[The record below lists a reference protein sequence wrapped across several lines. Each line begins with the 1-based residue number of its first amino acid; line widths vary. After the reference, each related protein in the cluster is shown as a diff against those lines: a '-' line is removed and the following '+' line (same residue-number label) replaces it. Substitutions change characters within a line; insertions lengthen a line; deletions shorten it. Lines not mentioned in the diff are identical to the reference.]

1 MFKTSEKSL
10 VTNINNFVAAL
21 FIINL
26 FGVMVFMRSFVGIY
40 IFGIQLGK
48 IYTGLSLLA
57 CLLLSSKKIFFLFFN
72 EDLNILRKSLR
83 FVTLSYFVVLL
94 INRNFTFD
102 SSSLRNSSFVW
113 SIGYFFIGYYLIN
126 RINKYYLLVASSIA
140 LFASYF
146 ITFINY
152 PNLIMDFFIS
162 YGDKFQFIKAADALL
177 LLIVFNFLVKKM
189 NLDTKFEFITFLFT
203 LSLFYPYFFVQS
215 RGSVLGALIY
225 LLFNLYSYK
234 AYIINNYFK
243 SLTIIIFSGLLFY
256 GSSFLI
262 SGISYSDEYN
272 PESIQEVNEILI
284 EEVVAKKDVPK
295 GFLTFYFAD
304 GRIHS
309 YDNTTNWRLDIW
321 QDLVEDL
328 YKKNKMLFGLGYE
341 GIFEIMLDPTAPG
354 RLGRD
359 GLNENVHNYFM
370 NIFGRGGL
378 FQLSIFLYLYLN
390 IYRFWKQKG
399 YSTNS
404 FYALIIPLLT
414 VSSLD
419 VTMEGV
425 QFPLIF
431 FSFLGYYVSED

>member
-10 VTNINNFVAAL
+10 VTNINNIVASLFV
-21 FIINL
+21 INL

-72 EDLNILRKSLR
+72 EDLNNLRKSLQ
-83 FVTLSYFVVLL
+83 FVTLSFFVVVL

-102 SSSLRNSSFVW
+102 LSSLRNSSFVW
-113 SIGYFFIGYYLIN
+113 SIGYFFIGYYLVN
-126 RINKYYLLVASSIA
+126 RINKYYLMVASSLV

-152 PNLIMDFFIS
+152 PNFIMDFFIS
-162 YGDKFQFIKAADALL
+162 FGDKFQFIKAADTLL

-189 NLDTKFEFITFLFT
+189 NFDTKFEFIMFLFT

-225 LLFNLYSYK
+225 LLFNLYSYRR
-234 AYIINNYFK
+234 YIINNYFR
-243 SLTIIIFSGLLFY
+243 SLILIIFSGILFY

-284 EEVVAKKDVPK
+284 DEVVTKKDVPK

-328 YKKNKMLFGLGYE
+328 YKKNKILFGLGYE

-370 NIFGRGGL
+370 NIFGRGGI

-404 FYALIIPLLT
+404 FYTLILPLLV

>member
-10 VTNINNFVAAL
+10 VTNINNVVAVLFV
-21 FIINL
+21 INL
-26 FGVMVFMRSFVGIY
+26 FGVMTFMRSFVGIY

-48 IYTGLSLLA
+48 IYTGLSLIS
-57 CLLLSSKKIFFLFFN
+57 CLLLSSKKVFFFFFD
-72 EDLNILRKSLR
+72 EDLNNLRKSLR
-83 FVTLSYFVVLL
+83 LVTLSFFVVLF

-102 SSSLRNSSFVW
+102 LSSLRNSSFVW
-113 SIGYFFIGYYLIN
+113 SVGYFFIGHYLIN
-126 RINKYYLLVASSIA
+126 RFKKQYLLIVFSFI
-140 LFASYF
+140 LFVSYF
-146 ITFINY
+146 ITFVNY
-152 PNLIMDFFIS
+152 PNFLMDIFIS
-162 YGDKFQFIKAADALL
+162 FGDKFQFIKAADTLL
-177 LLIVFNFLVKKM
+177 LLIVFNFLIKKM
-189 NLDTKFEFITFLFT
+189 NFEIKFELVIFLFT
-203 LSLFYPYFFVQS
+203 LALFYPYFFVQS

-225 LLFNLYSYK
+225 LLFNLYSYRR
-234 AYIINNYFK
+234 YIINNYFR
-243 SLTIIIFSGLLFY
+243 SLILIIFSGILFY

-284 EEVVAKKDVPK
+284 DEVVTKKDVPK

-328 YKKNKMLFGLGYE
+328 YKKNKILFGLGYE

-370 NIFGRGGL
+370 NIFGRGGI

-404 FYALIIPLLT
+404 FYTLILPLLV

>member
-10 VTNINNFVAAL
+10 VTNINNIVASLFV
-21 FIINL
+21 INL

-48 IYTGLSLLA
+48 IYTGLSLLV

-72 EDLNILRKSLR
+72 EDLNNLRKSLQ
-83 FVTLSYFVVLL
+83 FVTLSFFVVVL

-102 SSSLRNSSFVW
+102 LSSLRNSSFVW
-113 SIGYFFIGYYLIN
+113 SIGYFFIGYYLVN
-126 RINKYYLLVASSIA
+126 RINKYYLMVASSLV

-152 PNLIMDFFIS
+152 PNFIMDFFIS
-162 YGDKFQFIKAADALL
+162 FGDKFQFIKAADTLL

-189 NLDTKFEFITFLFT
+189 NFDTKFEFITFLFT
-203 LSLFYPYFFVQS
+203 LSLFLPYFFVQS

-225 LLFNLYSYK
+225 LLFNLYSYRR
-234 AYIINNYFK
+234 YIINNYFR
-243 SLTIIIFSGLLFY
+243 SLILIIFSGILFY

-284 EEVVAKKDVPK
+284 DEVVTKKDVPK

-328 YKKNKMLFGLGYE
+328 YKKNKILFGLGYE

-370 NIFGRGGL
+370 NIFGRGGI

-404 FYALIIPLLT
+404 FYTLILPLLV

>member
-10 VTNINNFVAAL
+10 VTNINNVVASLFV
-21 FIINL
+21 INL

-48 IYTGLSLLA
+48 IYTGLSLLV

-72 EDLNILRKSLR
+72 EDLNNLRKSLQ
-83 FVTLSYFVVLL
+83 FVTLSFFVVVL

-102 SSSLRNSSFVW
+102 LSSLRNSSFVW
-113 SIGYFFIGYYLIN
+113 SIGYFFIGYYLVN
-126 RINKYYLLVASSIA
+126 RINKYYLLAASSLV

-152 PNLIMDFFIS
+152 PNFIMDFFIS
-162 YGDKFQFIKAADALL
+162 FGDKFQFIKAADTLL

-189 NLDTKFEFITFLFT
+189 NFDTKFEFITFLFT

-225 LLFNLYSYK
+225 FLFNLYSYRR
-234 AYIINNYFK
+234 YIINNYFR
-243 SLTIIIFSGLLFY
+243 SLILIIFSGILFY

-284 EEVVAKKDVPK
+284 DEVVTKKDVPK

-328 YKKNKMLFGLGYE
+328 YKKNKILFGLGYE

-370 NIFGRGGL
+370 NIFGRGGI

-404 FYALIIPLLT
+404 FYTLILPLLV

>member
-126 RINKYYLLVASSIA
+126 RINKYYLLVASSTA

-152 PNLIMDFFIS
+152 PNFIMDFFIS

-177 LLIVFNFLVKKM
+177 LLIVFNLLVKKM

-225 LLFNLYSYK
+225 LLFNVYSYK
-234 AYIINNYFK
+234 AYIIDNYFK
-243 SLTIIIFSGLLFY
+243 SLFIILFSGLLFY

-328 YKKNKMLFGLGYE
+328 YKKNKILFGLGYE

-390 IYRFWKQKG
+390 IYKFWKQKG

>member
-10 VTNINNFVAAL
+10 VTNINNIVASLFV
-21 FIINL
+21 INL

-48 IYTGLSLLA
+48 IYTGLSLLV

-72 EDLNILRKSLR
+72 EDLNNLRKSLQ
-83 FVTLSYFVVLL
+83 FVTLSFFVVVL

-102 SSSLRNSSFVW
+102 LSSLRNSSFVW
-113 SIGYFFIGYYLIN
+113 SIGYFFIGYYLVN
-126 RINKYYLLVASSIA
+126 RINKYYLMVASSLV

-152 PNLIMDFFIS
+152 PNFIMDFFIS
-162 YGDKFQFIKAADALL
+162 FGDKFQFIKAADTLL

-189 NLDTKFEFITFLFT
+189 NFDTKFEFITFLFT
-203 LSLFYPYFFVQS
+203 LSLFLPYFFVQS

-225 LLFNLYSYK
+225 LLFNLYSFRR
-234 AYIINNYFK
+234 YIINNYFR
-243 SLTIIIFSGLLFY
+243 SLILIIFSGILFY

-284 EEVVAKKDVPK
+284 DEVVTKKDVPK

-328 YKKNKMLFGLGYE
+328 YKKNKILFGLGYE

-370 NIFGRGGL
+370 NIFGRGGI

-404 FYALIIPLLT
+404 FYTLILPLLV

>member
-10 VTNINNFVAAL
+10 VTNINNIVASLFV
-21 FIINL
+21 INL

-72 EDLNILRKSLR
+72 EDLNNLRKSLQ
-83 FVTLSYFVVLL
+83 FVTLSFFVVVL

-102 SSSLRNSSFVW
+102 LSSLRNSSFVW
-113 SIGYFFIGYYLIN
+113 SIGYFFIGYYLVN
-126 RINKYYLLVASSIA
+126 RINKYYLMVASSLV

-146 ITFINY
+146 VTFINY
-152 PNLIMDFFIS
+152 PNFIMDFFIS
-162 YGDKFQFIKAADALL
+162 FGDKFQFIKAADTLL

-189 NLDTKFEFITFLFT
+189 NFDTKFEFIMFLFT

-225 LLFNLYSYK
+225 FLFNLYSYRR
-234 AYIINNYFK
+234 YIINNYFR
-243 SLTIIIFSGLLFY
+243 SLILIIFSGILFY

-284 EEVVAKKDVPK
+284 DEVVTKKDVPK

-328 YKKNKMLFGLGYE
+328 YKKNKILFGLGYE

-370 NIFGRGGL
+370 NIFGRGGI

-404 FYALIIPLLT
+404 FYTLILPLLV

>member
-10 VTNINNFVAAL
+10 VTNINNIVASLFV
-21 FIINL
+21 INL

-48 IYTGLSLLA
+48 IYTGLSLLV

-72 EDLNILRKSLR
+72 EDLNNLRKSLQ
-83 FVTLSYFVVLL
+83 FVTLSFFVVVL

-102 SSSLRNSSFVW
+102 LSSLRNSSFVW
-113 SIGYFFIGYYLIN
+113 SIGYFFIGYYLVN
-126 RINKYYLLVASSIA
+126 RINKYYLMAASSLV

-152 PNLIMDFFIS
+152 PNFIMDFFIS
-162 YGDKFQFIKAADALL
+162 FGDKFQFIKAADTLL

-189 NLDTKFEFITFLFT
+189 NFDTKFEFITFLFT

-225 LLFNLYSYK
+225 LLFNLYSYRR
-234 AYIINNYFK
+234 YIINNYFR
-243 SLTIIIFSGLLFY
+243 SLILIIFSGLLFY

-284 EEVVAKKDVPK
+284 DEVVTKKDVPK

-328 YKKNKMLFGLGYE
+328 YKKNKILFGLGYE

-370 NIFGRGGL
+370 NIFGRGGI

-404 FYALIIPLLT
+404 FYTLILPLLV

-431 FSFLGYYVSED
+431 FTFLGYYVSED

>member
-10 VTNINNFVAAL
+10 VTNINNIVASLFV
-21 FIINL
+21 INL

-48 IYTGLSLLA
+48 IYTGLSLLV

-72 EDLNILRKSLR
+72 EDLNNLRKSLQ
-83 FVTLSYFVVLL
+83 FVTLSFFVVVL

-102 SSSLRNSSFVW
+102 LSSLRNSSFVW
-113 SIGYFFIGYYLIN
+113 SIGYFFIGYYLVN
-126 RINKYYLLVASSIA
+126 RINKYYLMAASSLV

-152 PNLIMDFFIS
+152 PNFIMDFFIS
-162 YGDKFQFIKAADALL
+162 FGDKFQFIKAADTLL

-189 NLDTKFEFITFLFT
+189 NFDTKFEFITFLFT

-225 LLFNLYSYK
+225 LLFNLYSYRR
-234 AYIINNYFK
+234 YIINNYFR
-243 SLTIIIFSGLLFY
+243 SLILIIFSGILFY

-284 EEVVAKKDVPK
+284 DEVVTKKDVPK

-328 YKKNKMLFGLGYE
+328 YKKNKILFGLGYE

-370 NIFGRGGL
+370 NIFGRGGI

-404 FYALIIPLLT
+404 FYTLILPLLV

>member
-10 VTNINNFVAAL
+10 VTNINNIVASLFV
-21 FIINL
+21 INL

-57 CLLLSSKKIFFLFFN
+57 CLLLSSKKIFFLFFD
-72 EDLNILRKSLR
+72 EDLNNLRKSLQ
-83 FVTLSYFVVLL
+83 FVTLSFFVVVL

-102 SSSLRNSSFVW
+102 LSSLRNSSFVW
-113 SIGYFFIGYYLIN
+113 SIGYFFIGYYLVN
-126 RINKYYLLVASSIA
+126 RINKYYLMAASSLV

-152 PNLIMDFFIS
+152 PNFIMDFFIS
-162 YGDKFQFIKAADALL
+162 FGDKFQFIKAADTLL

-189 NLDTKFEFITFLFT
+189 NFDTKFEFITFLFT
-203 LSLFYPYFFVQS
+203 LSLFLPYFFVQS

-225 LLFNLYSYK
+225 LLFNLYSYRR
-234 AYIINNYFK
+234 YIINNYFR
-243 SLTIIIFSGLLFY
+243 SLILIIFSGILFY

-284 EEVVAKKDVPK
+284 DEVVTKKDVPK

-328 YKKNKMLFGLGYE
+328 YKKNKILFGLGYE

-370 NIFGRGGL
+370 NIFGRGGI

-404 FYALIIPLLT
+404 FYTLILPLLV

>member
-10 VTNINNFVAAL
+10 VTNINNIVASLFV
-21 FIINL
+21 INL

-48 IYTGLSLLA
+48 IYTGLSLLV

-72 EDLNILRKSLR
+72 EDLNNLRKSLQ
-83 FVTLSYFVVLL
+83 FVTLSFFVVVL
-94 INRNFTFD
+94 INRNFKFD
-102 SSSLRNSSFVW
+102 LSSLRNSSFVW
-113 SIGYFFIGYYLIN
+113 SIGYFFIGYYLVN
-126 RINKYYLLVASSIA
+126 RINKYYLMAASSLV

-152 PNLIMDFFIS
+152 PNFIMDFFIS
-162 YGDKFQFIKAADALL
+162 FGDKFQIIKAADTLL
-177 LLIVFNFLVKKM
+177 LLMVFNFLVKKM
-189 NLDTKFEFITFLFT
+189 NFDTKFEFITFLFT

-225 LLFNLYSYK
+225 LLFNLYSYRR
-234 AYIINNYFK
+234 YIINNYFR
-243 SLTIIIFSGLLFY
+243 SLILIIFSGILFY

-284 EEVVAKKDVPK
+284 DEVVTKKDVPK

-328 YKKNKMLFGLGYE
+328 YKKNKILFGLGYE

-370 NIFGRGGL
+370 NIFGRGGI

-404 FYALIIPLLT
+404 FYTLILPLLV